1 MRYFKL
7 PLESD
12 LSQTSYR
19 VSALTETNEYIE
31 YIEGYIGEDWEEI
44 AEEALI
50 EVFGYDPFADES
62 IPFTPEPSQ
71 LDRIETALNLLTGD
85 SVSTTALN
93 EAINEGVN
101 DV

>member
-1 MRYFKL
+1 MTYRY
-7 PLESD
+7 LEID
-12 LSQTSYR
+12 
-19 VSALTETNEYIE
+19 ED
-31 YIEGYIGEDWEEI
+31 GYIIGESFLTGEVEDDR
-44 AEEALI
+44 LI
-50 EVFGYDPFADES
+50 LVDLEFDSNNKRYVNGEWVDYIYEPVPFE
-62 IPFTPEPSQ
+62 PQPSQ